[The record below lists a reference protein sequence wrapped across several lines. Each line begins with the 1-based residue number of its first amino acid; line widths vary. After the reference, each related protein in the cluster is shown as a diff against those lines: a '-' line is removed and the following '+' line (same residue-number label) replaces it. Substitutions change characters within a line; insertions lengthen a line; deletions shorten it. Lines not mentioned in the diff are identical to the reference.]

1 MAARTCGLGLFP
13 PFAETSIV
21 FRRFTRRR
29 VSSKTICA
37 PRSESGT
44 PVLAYRVHAS
54 TIRLRSSAAVL
65 SWFCLVTAISFP
77 VAVARS
83 AGRANAWP
91 IVSPSLHLCGGLNF
105 ADWYDLGFSGR
116 PAAEFAPSLH
126 ELPAPSQHVAARIG
140 LLGGIAD
147 DVR

>member
-1 MAARTCGLGLFP
+1 MYARTSGPGSFFP
-13 PFAETSIV
+13 PSAENSIA
-21 FRRFTRRR
+21 FRRSARRSLSR
-29 VSSKTICA
+29 KTMCF
-37 PRSESGT
+37 PRSESGA
-44 PVLAYRVHAS
+44 VLVPRVHAS

-126 ELPAPSQHVAARIG
+126 ELPAPS
-140 LLGGIAD
+140 
-147 DVR
+147 